1 MRVIRIIERDRIE
14 AAIARFDAWW
24 SALSQRERVLV
35 SMMAA
40 LIGAVVLIYGVVKP
54 LQDARASAR
63 ADIRTYETLNA
74 RIRAAGTL
82 VAPQGERRTGTP
94 AEIVGA
100 AAQAQALQPVIEPT
114 PEGVRATIAEARYD
128 AVLAWI
134 ADAGRSGGLAAMRVE
149 LVRRPEP
156 GMVQAVVDFA
166 P

>member
-1 MRVIRIIERDRIE
+1 MRVIRIVERDRIE

-24 SALSQRERVLV
+24 SGLTQRERMLV
-35 SMMAA
+35 AVMAA
-40 LIGAVVLIYGVVKP
+40 LIGTVVLVYGIVRP

-82 VAPQGERRTGTP
+82 QPQGERRTGSP
-94 AEIVGA
+94 AEIVTA

-114 PEGVRATIAEARYD
+114 PDGVRATLSEAPYD
-128 AVLAWI
+128 AVLNWI
-134 ADAGRSGGLAAMRVE
+134 AEVSRSSGLAATRVE
-149 LVRRPEP
+149 MARRPEP